1 MLTRSAEADYV
12 KLCRLDA
19 LGLKEDASDVDNDIY
34 QRFKD
39 QLEINEE
46 GWNETNI
53 MWKQFSPAL
62 PSNKT
67 GSLGRLR
74 GLLRKLRKNPKLLQ
88 QYDQIIRDQL
98 KGGIVK
104 RVSDDKPFGKEFYL
118 PHRPIVREA
127 TANGKEFDDFTSAAK
142 LDIFFE
148 KQELRTET
156 SESKILGVS
165 RNKVKDTFGANF
177 QVPEQQTTK
186 RGMLKFLASIVGI
199 ISPIALLAKD
209 MYRDGCHLKL
219 SWDQILPE
227 DLMKRWT
234 KWIKGLPHQ

>member
-34 QRFKD
+34 QRLKD

-104 RVSDDKPFGKEFYL
+104 SVSDDKPFGKEFYL
-118 PHRPIVREA
+118 PHRPIVQEA
-127 TANGKEFDDFTSAAK
+127 TANGRFH
-142 LDIFFE
+142 IG
-148 KQELRTET
+148 
-156 SESKILGVS
+156 SEV
-165 RNKVKDTFGANF
+165 RH
-177 QVPEQQTTK
+177 
-186 RGMLKFLASIVGI
+186 FL
-199 ISPIALLAKD
+199 
-209 MYRDGCHLKL
+209 
-219 SWDQILPE
+219 
-227 DLMKRWT
+227 
-234 KWIKGLPHQ
+234 

>member
-53 MWKQFSPAL
+53 TWKQFSPAL

-74 GLLRKLRKNPKLLQ
+74 CLLRKLRKNPKLLQ

-127 TANGKEFDDFTSAAK
+127 TANGKESDDFTSAAK

-165 RNKVKDTFGANF
+165 RNKVKDTFGVNF
-177 QVPEQQTTK
+177 QVPEQPTTK
-186 RGMLKFLASIVGI
+186 RGMLKFLASFHP
-199 ISPIALLAKD
+199 SHYLQRTCTETDA
-209 MYRDGCHLKL
+209 
-219 SWDQILPE
+219 
-227 DLMKRWT
+227 T
-234 KWIKGLPHQ
+234 

>member
-53 MWKQFSPAL
+53 MWKQFSPAF

-67 GSLGRLR
+67 ESLGRLR

-118 PHRPIVREA
+118 PH
-127 TANGKEFDDFTSAAK
+127 
-142 LDIFFE
+142 
-148 KQELRTET
+148 
-156 SESKILGVS
+156 
-165 RNKVKDTFGANF
+165 
-177 QVPEQQTTK
+177 
-186 RGMLKFLASIVGI
+186 
-199 ISPIALLAKD
+199 
-209 MYRDGCHLKL
+209 
-219 SWDQILPE
+219 
-227 DLMKRWT
+227 
-234 KWIKGLPHQ
+234 